1 MFHSLSTI
9 YASVLVGVYPR
20 SKGQFLDLTKFY
32 RSILGLR
39 SEGQIWYLSA
49 IRRSICLGSI

>member
-49 IRRSICLGSI
+49 IRRSIFLGSI